1 MTMITK
7 TTSASRT
14 LIAAAAL
21 AAFALLFPFSVFAQK
36 AFDSPE
42 AAADAFVRAVAT
54 SDDNALSAVL
64 GADWKRFIPIDN
76 IDRDDV
82 NAFLAARY
90 KKETIIRD
98 SENRAHLAVGPDEWT
113 LPIPIVK
120 SGSAWRF
127 DTKAGADEIRTRR
140 IGRNELSAMQ
150 AALAYYD
157 AQKEYALVD
166 RNGDGVLEYAQRLLS
181 SPGKKDGLYWDAQ
194 DVKEESPLGP
204 VFGNDKPGTDYH
216 GYYFKILKGQ
226 GKNAPGGAF
235 DYRIKGRMTAG
246 FALVAWPV
254 RYDETG
260 VMTFIVSYEGQIYE
274 KNLGPGTEAAVRKMT
289 LFDPDASWRKV
300 SP

>member
-1 MTMITK
+1 MITK
-7 TTSASRT
+7 NASAFRT
-14 LIAAAAL
+14 LLTAAAL
-21 AAFALLFPFSVFAQK
+21 VCFALLGPLNALAQE
-36 AFDSPE
+36 AFDSPK
-42 AAADAFVRAVAT
+42 AAANAFVRAVAT
-54 SDDNALSAVL
+54 SDDDALRTVL

-98 SENRAHLAVGPDEWT
+98 SDNRAHLAVGPDEWT

-120 SGSAWRF
+120 SGGVWRF
-127 DTKAGADEIRTRR
+127 DTRAGAEEIRTRR
-140 IGRNELSAMQ
+140 IGRDELSAMK

-166 RNGDGVLEYAQRLLS
+166 RNGDGILEYAQKLIS
-181 SPGKKDGLYWDAQ
+181 SPGKKDGLYWE
-194 DVKEESPLGP
+194 VPEGEEESPLGP
-204 VFGNDKPGTDYH
+204 LFGNDKPGMDYY
-216 GYYFKILKGQ
+216 GYYFKILKAQ
-226 GKNAPGGAF
+226 GKHAPGGAF
-235 DYRIKGRMTAG
+235 DYLIKVRMTAG

-260 VMTFIVSYEGQIYE
+260 VMTFIVNYEGQIYE
-274 KNLGPGTEAAVRKMT
+274 KNLGPRTNALARKMT
-289 LFDPDASWRKV
+289 LFDPDSSWRKV

>member
-1 MTMITK
+1 MITK

-260 VMTFIVSYEGQIYE
+260 VMTFIVNYEGQIYE
-274 KNLGPGTEAAVRKMT
+274 KNLGSRTDAAVRKMT

>member
-166 RNGDGVLEYAQRLLS
+166 RNGDGILEYAQRLIS

-235 DYRIKGRMTAG
+235 DYRIKSRMTAG

-274 KNLGPGTEAAVRKMT
+274 KNLGPGTDAAVRKMT

>member
-7 TTSASRT
+7 NASSFRT
-14 LIAAAAL
+14 LVAAAAL
-21 AAFALLFPFSVFAQK
+21 ACSVLLVPFHALAQETFK
-36 AFDSPE
+36 SPE
-42 AAADAFVRAVAT
+42 AAAAAFVHAVAT
-54 SDDNALSAVL
+54 SDDDALIAVL
-64 GADWKRFIPIDN
+64 GPDWKRFIPIDN

-90 KKETIIRD
+90 KNEKIIRD
-98 SENRAHLAVGPDEWT
+98 SDNRAHLAVGPDEWT
-113 LPIPIVK
+113 LPIPIVR
-120 SGSAWRF
+120 SGGVWRF
-127 DTKAGADEIRTRR
+127 DMKAGADEILSRR
-140 IGRNELSAMQ
+140 IGRNELAAMQ

-166 RNGDGVLEYAQRLLS
+166 RNGDGLLEYAQKLIS

-194 DVKEESPLGP
+194 NVKEESPLGP
-204 VFGNDKPGTDYH
+204 LFGNDKPGMDYH

-260 VMTFIVSYEGQIYE
+260 VMTFIVNYEGQIYE
-274 KNLGPGTEAAVRKMT
+274 KNLGPRTDAAVRKMT

>member
-1 MTMITK
+1 MITK
-7 TTSASRT
+7 TTSAFRT

-21 AAFALLFPFSVFAQK
+21 ASFALMFPFSVFAQK

-54 SDDNALSAVL
+54 SDDDALSAVL

-98 SENRAHLAVGPDEWT
+98 SDNRAHLAVGPDEWT

-120 SGSAWRF
+120 SGGAWRF
-127 DTKAGADEIRTRR
+127 DTRAGAEEIRTRR
-140 IGRNELSAMQ
+140 IGRDELSAMQ

-157 AQKEYALVD
+157 AQKEYALAD
-166 RNGDGVLEYAQRLLS
+166 RNGDGILEYAQKLIS
-181 SPGKKDGLYWDAQ
+181 SPGKKDGLYWEVPDG
-194 DVKEESPLGP
+194 EEKSPLGP
-204 VFGNDKPGTDYH
+204 LFGDDKPGTDYN

-226 GKNAPGGAF
+226 GKHAQGGAF

-260 VMTFIVSYEGQIYE
+260 VMTFIVNYEGQLYQ
-274 KNLGPGTEAAVRKMT
+274 KDLGPKTDALARKMT
-289 LFDPDASWRKV
+289 LFDPDDSWQKV

>member
-7 TTSASRT
+7 TTSTFRT
-14 LIAAAAL
+14 LL
-21 AAFALLFPFSVFAQK
+21 AATVLASFTLLLPFYAFAQK

-54 SDDNALSAVL
+54 SDDDALSAVL
-64 GADWKRFIPIDN
+64 GTDWKRFIPIDN

-98 SENRAHLAVGPDEWT
+98 SDDRAHLAVGPDEWT

-120 SGSAWRF
+120 SGGAWRF
-127 DTKAGADEIRTRR
+127 DTNAGADEIRTRQ

-166 RNGDGVLEYAQRLLS
+166 RNGDGILEYAQRLLS

-260 VMTFIVSYEGQIYE
+260 VMTFIVNYEGQIYE
-274 KNLGPGTEAAVRKMT
+274 KNLGSRTDTAVRKMT

>member
-1 MTMITK
+1 MTTK
-7 TTSASRT
+7 TTSAFRT
-14 LIAAAAL
+14 LLTAAAL
-21 AAFALLFPFSVFAQK
+21 TFYALQFPSFAVAQE

-54 SDDNALSAVL
+54 SDDDALRNVL
-64 GADWKRFIPIDN
+64 GADWKRFIPIEN

-98 SENRAHLAVGPDEWT
+98 SKNRAHLAVGPDEWT
-113 LPIPIVK
+113 LPIPIVE
-120 SGSAWRF
+120 SGGAWRF
-127 DTKAGADEIRTRR
+127 DTRAGAEEIRTRR

-166 RNGDGVLEYAQRLLS
+166 RNGDGTLEYAQKLIS
-181 SPGKKDGLYWDAQ
+181 SPGRNDGLYWDAQ
-194 DVKEESPLGP
+194 NGEEESPLGP
-204 VFGNDKPGTDYH
+204 LFGNDKPGTDYH

-226 GKNAPGGAF
+226 GKHAPGGAY

-246 FALVAWPV
+246 FAVVAWPV

-260 VMTFIVSYEGQIYE
+260 VMTFIVNHEGQIYE
-274 KNLGPGTEAAVRKMT
+274 KNLGSSTGAVARKMT
-289 LFDPDASWRKV
+289 LFDPDAGWRKV

>member
-1 MTMITK
+1 MMTK
-7 TTSASRT
+7 TTSAFRR
-14 LIAAAAL
+14 LLAAAAL
-21 AAFALLFPFSVFAQK
+21 TFFAVQFPSSAVAQE

-54 SDDNALSAVL
+54 SDDDALRNVL
-64 GADWKRFIPIDN
+64 GADWKRFIPIDD

-98 SENRAHLAVGPDEWT
+98 SENRAYLAVGLDEWT

-120 SGSAWRF
+120 SGGAWRF
-127 DTKAGADEIRTRR
+127 DTRAGAEEIRTRR

-157 AQKEYALVD
+157 AQKEYALAD
-166 RNGDGVLEYAQRLLS
+166 RNGDGTLEYAQKLIS

-194 DVKEESPLGP
+194 NGEAESPLGP
-204 VFGNDKPGTDYH
+204 FFGNDKPGTDYH

-226 GKNAPGGAF
+226 GKHAPGGAY

-260 VMTFIVSYEGQIYE
+260 VMTFVVNHEGQIYE
-274 KNLGPGTEAAVRKMT
+274 KNLGSSTGAVARKMT
-289 LFDPDASWRKV
+289 IFDPDSSWRKV

>member
-1 MTMITK
+1 MITK
-7 TTSASRT
+7 NASAFRALVT
-14 LIAAAAL
+14 AAAL
-21 AAFALLFPFSVFAQK
+21 VCSALLGPLCALAQE
-36 AFDSPE
+36 AFDSPK
-42 AAADAFVRAVAT
+42 AAANAFVRAVAT
-54 SDDNALSAVL
+54 SDDDALRTVL

-98 SENRAHLAVGPDEWT
+98 SDNRAHLAVGPDEWT

-120 SGSAWRF
+120 SGGVWRF
-127 DTKAGADEIRTRR
+127 DTRAGAEEIRTRR
-140 IGRNELSAMQ
+140 IGRNELSAMK

-166 RNGDGVLEYAQRLLS
+166 RNGDGTLEYAQKLIS
-181 SPGKKDGLYWDAQ
+181 SPGRNDGLYWDAQ
-194 DVKEESPLGP
+194 NGEEESPLGP
-204 VFGNDKPGTDYH
+204 FFGNDKPGTDYN
-216 GYYFKILKGQ
+216 GYYFKILNGQ
-226 GKNAPGGAF
+226 GKHAPSGAY

-246 FALVAWPV
+246 FALMAWPV

-260 VMTFIVSYEGQIYE
+260 VMTFIVNYEGQIYE
-274 KNLGPGTEAAVRKMT
+274 KNLGPRTNALARKMT
-289 LFDPDASWRKV
+289 LFDPDSSWRKV

>member
-7 TTSASRT
+7 TTSAFRT
-14 LIAAAAL
+14 LLAATAL
-21 AAFALLFPFSVFAQK
+21 ASFALLFPFYAFAQK

-54 SDDNALSAVL
+54 SDDDALSAVL
-64 GADWKRFIPIDN
+64 GPDWKRFIPIDN

-120 SGSAWRF
+120 SGGAWRF

-166 RNGDGVLEYAQRLLS
+166 HNGDGILEYAQKLIS

-194 DVKEESPLGP
+194 NVKEESPLGP
-204 VFGNDKPGTDYH
+204 LFGNDKPGTDYN

-226 GKNAPGGAF
+226 GKHAPGGAY
-235 DYRIKGRMTAG
+235 DYRIKGRMSAG

-254 RYDETG
+254 RYGETG
-260 VMTFIVSYEGQIYE
+260 VMTFIVNYEGQIYE
-274 KNLGPGTEAAVRKMT
+274 KNLGSHTDAVARKMT

>member
-1 MTMITK
+1 MITK

-166 RNGDGVLEYAQRLLS
+166 RNGDGILEYAQRLIS

-260 VMTFIVSYEGQIYE
+260 VMTFIVNYEGQIYE
-274 KNLGPGTEAAVRKMT
+274 KNLGSRTDAAVRKMT

>member
-1 MTMITK
+1 MITK
-7 TTSASRT
+7 NESAFRT
-14 LIAAAAL
+14 LVTTAAL
-21 AAFALLFPFSVFAQK
+21 VCSALLTPSNALAQE
-36 AFDSPE
+36 AFGSPK

-54 SDDNALSAVL
+54 SDDDALRTVL

-98 SENRAHLAVGPDEWT
+98 SDNRAHLAVGPDEWT

-120 SGSAWRF
+120 SGGFWRF
-127 DTKAGADEIRTRR
+127 DTRAGAQEIRTRR
-140 IGRNELSAMQ
+140 IGRDELSAMK

-157 AQKEYALVD
+157 AQKEYALAD
-166 RNGDGVLEYAQRLLS
+166 RNGDGILEYAQKLVS
-181 SPGKKDGLYWDAQ
+181 SPGKKDGLYWEVPDG
-194 DVKEESPLGP
+194 EEKSPLGP
-204 VFGNDKPGTDYH
+204 LFGNDKPGTDYY
-216 GYYFKILKGQ
+216 GYYFKILKAQ
-226 GKNAPGGAF
+226 GKHAPGGAF

-260 VMTFIVSYEGQIYE
+260 VMTFIVNYEGQIYE
-274 KNLGPGTEAAVRKMT
+274 KNLGPRTNAVARKMT
-289 LFDPDASWRKV
+289 LFDPDSSWRKV

>member
-1 MTMITK
+1 MITK
-7 TTSASRT
+7 ITSAFRT
-14 LIAAAAL
+14 LLAATAL
-21 AAFALLFPFSVFAQK
+21 ACFAVTFPSHAFAQK

-54 SDDNALSAVL
+54 SDDDALRTVL

-90 KKETIIRD
+90 KNEKIIRD
-98 SENRAHLAVGPDEWT
+98 SDNRAHLAVGPNEWT
-113 LPIPIVK
+113 LPIPIVR
-120 SGSAWRF
+120 SGGVWRF
-127 DTKAGADEIRTRR
+127 DTRAGADEIRTRL

-166 RNGDGVLEYAQRLLS
+166 RNGDGTLEYAQKLIS
-181 SPGKKDGLYWDAQ
+181 SPGKKDGLYWDATAG
-194 DVKEESPLGP
+194 DDESPMGP
-204 VFGNDKPGTDYH
+204 LFGNDKPGTDYN
-216 GYYFKILKGQ
+216 GYYYKILKGQ
-226 GKNAPGGAF
+226 GKHAVGGAF
-235 DYRIKGRMTAG
+235 NYRIKGRMTAG

-254 RYDETG
+254 RYGETG
-260 VMTFIVSYEGQIYE
+260 VMTFIVNYEGQLYQ
-274 KNLGPGTEAAVRKMT
+274 KNLGPKTDAIARKMT
-289 LFDPDASWRKV
+289 VFDPDASWRMV

>member
-54 SDDNALSAVL
+54 SDDDALSAVL

-166 RNGDGVLEYAQRLLS
+166 RNGDGILEYAQRLIS

-274 KNLGPGTEAAVRKMT
+274 KNLGPGTDAAVRKMT

>member
-166 RNGDGVLEYAQRLLS
+166 RNGDGILEYAQRLIS

-274 KNLGPGTEAAVRKMT
+274 KNLGPGTDAAVRKMT

>member
-1 MTMITK
+1 MITK
-7 TTSASRT
+7 TTSTFRT
-14 LIAAAAL
+14 LL
-21 AAFALLFPFSVFAQK
+21 AATVLASFTLLLPFYALAQK

-54 SDDNALSAVL
+54 SDDDALSAVL
-64 GADWKRFIPIDN
+64 GTDWKRFIPIDN

-98 SENRAHLAVGPDEWT
+98 SDDRAHLAVGPDEWT

-120 SGSAWRF
+120 SGGAWRF
-127 DTKAGADEIRTRR
+127 DTKAGADEIRTRQ

-166 RNGDGVLEYAQRLLS
+166 RNGDGILEYAQRLLS

-260 VMTFIVSYEGQIYE
+260 VMTFIVNYEGQIYE
-274 KNLGPGTEAAVRKMT
+274 KNLGSRTDAAVRKMT

>member
-1 MTMITK
+1 MITK
-7 TTSASRT
+7 TTSAFRT
-14 LIAAAAL
+14 LHAAAAL
-21 AAFALLFPFSVFAQK
+21 AFFALTFPSHALTQE

-42 AAADAFVRAVAT
+42 DAADAFVRAVAT
-54 SDDNALSAVL
+54 SDDDALSAVL

-90 KKETIIRD
+90 KNEKIIRD
-98 SENRAHLAVGPDEWT
+98 SDNRAHLAVGPDEWT

-120 SGSAWRF
+120 SGGTWRF

-140 IGRNELSAMQ
+140 IGRDELSAMQ

-166 RNGDGVLEYAQRLLS
+166 RNGDGILEYAQKLIS
-181 SPGKKDGLYWDAQ
+181 SPGKKDGLYWDALAGE
-194 DVKEESPLGP
+194 KESPLGP
-204 VFGNDKPGTDYH
+204 LFGNDKPGTDYT

-226 GKNAPGGAF
+226 GNHAPGGAF

-260 VMTFIVSYEGQIYE
+260 VMTFIVNYEGQIYE
-274 KNLGPGTEAAVRKMT
+274 KNLGSHTDAAARKMT